1 MSNTAL
7 LDIISEAQL
16 GKVLVGTTLAAFEK
30 ELIQA
35 LSSNTIEHGFYP
47 KWREALDSLPEI
59 RALSSSYIE
68 DYWQIELP
76 AITDTQLLELENALK
91 ALMPWRKGPYKLGP
105 INIDTEWRSDW
116 KWNRLHEYI
125 TPLDGREV
133 LDVGCG
139 NGYHM
144 WRMHEAG
151 ARFVLGVE
159 PSPLFNLQF
168 QALQRFARM
177 EHMAMLPLTFEQFPQ
192 TYAFDTVF
200 SMGVLYHRREP
211 KAHLQALSGSLK
223 PAGELVLE
231 TLIAPGED
239 DNEIEIVDR
248 YACMRNV
255 WNLPSAL
262 RVARWMEEESFKDIR
277 CVSVNVTSVLEQR
290 STTWMPFHSLNNALD
305 PEDKSLTV
313 EGLPRPRRA
322 IFIASKAD

>member
-1 MSNTAL
+1 MSKTAL
-7 LDIISEAQL
+7 TDITSEAQL
-16 GKVLVGTTLAAFEK
+16 AQALSGTTLESYQQA
-30 ELIQA
+30 LIDV

-59 RALSSSYIE
+59 KALSVGNEE
-68 DYWQIELP
+68 DYWQIALP
-76 AITDTQLLELENALK
+76 PLSDSQLLEIESALK

-105 INIDTEWRSDW
+105 INLDTEWRSDW
-116 KWNRLHEYI
+116 KWNRLAEYI
-125 TPLDGREV
+125 SPLSGREV

-151 ARFVLGVE
+151 ARFVLGIE

-168 QALQRFARM
+168 QALQRYANISQI
-177 EHMAMLPLTFEQFPQ
+177 AMLPLTFEQFPQ
-192 TYAFDTVF
+192 AKAFDTVF

-211 KAHLQALSGSLK
+211 KEHLQALREALK
-223 PAGELVLE
+223 PGGELVLE

-239 DNEIEIVDR
+239 DSEIDIVDR

-255 WNLPSAL
+255 WNLPSVL
-262 RVARWMEEESFKDIR
+262 RVARWMEEESFTDIH
-277 CVSVNVTSVLEQR
+277 CVSVNVTSVFEQR
-290 STTWMPFHSLNNALD
+290 STPWMPFHSLHNALD

-313 EGLPRPRRA
+313 EALPRPRRA
-322 IFIASKAD
+322 ILIASKPQ